1 MYRQAWCNTGPE
13 LSYQLTDA
21 QKTSLEDTIQAATEL
36 AVYHRTGP
44 KCSDASKATSKQH
57 ERDLDA
63 SLLKLCVALMDHAL
77 YGSIY
82 ESIIVV
88 FAVLGL
94 KRTETS
100 DGQEQI
106 HFHHAGTYTP
116 NLSAFIK
123 LAQLLVIQRSV
134 LAVEWGETLYTANM
148 LKVLQERFIVYGQR
162 SPVNW
167 AQKSRSIGKRIMQI
181 STVIGYISWS
191 DDGEH
196 VSYKEL
202 ELCMSSLKEFLVQ

>member
-1 MYRQAWCNTGPE
+1 
-13 LSYQLTDA
+13 
-21 QKTSLEDTIQAATEL
+21 
-36 AVYHRTGP
+36 
-44 KCSDASKATSKQH
+44 
-57 ERDLDA
+57 
-63 SLLKLCVALMDHAL
+63 MDHAL

-88 FAVLGL
+88 FFAVLGL

-106 HFHHAGTYTP
+106 HFHYASTYTP

-123 LAQLLVIQRSV
+123 LAHLLVIQRSV
-134 LAVEWGETLYTANM
+134 LAVEWGETLYTADM
-148 LKVLQERFIVYGQR
+148 LKVLQERFIVYGQY
-162 SPVNW
+162 SPVNR
-167 AQKSRSIGKRIMQI
+167 AQKLRSIGKGIVQI
-181 STVIGYISWS
+181 STTIGYISWS

-202 ELCMSSLKEFLVQ
+202 ELSMSSLKDFLIQ